1 MNNKTINKYIRLLI
15 IITLFLVGILCNDLI
30 LRGNN
35 KVYADTEY
43 KTYVDGNI
51 EYRYAEEKDGTI
63 TLYAF
68 NMLEEQDSLVI
79 PDYINGKKVTG
90 IGEGAF
96 AYCDSL
102 ENITIPENVID
113 IGYSAFF
120 RCDKLKEV
128 NIEGKVNIGKNCFQS
143 CEALEQII
151 ANNGIKSIGD
161 FAFEDCKSLKKIH
174 GTFSTKK
181 IGENAFDGCD
191 SITELDFSEVEIID
205 SQAFRGMHNLEKITL
220 SSNLKEIK
228 ENNIFAG
235 CENLRTIELEN
246 NDIYDERNNCKAII
260 ETSTN
265 KIIAGV
271 PDTII
276 PSTVKVIGS
285 YSFQYCSGREE
296 IYIPGNV
303 RTIEEAA
310 FCGCTDMKKVII
322 MPGVTTIED
331 YAFVGCQSLS
341 TVIIPSSVTSIGKEP
356 FFDCDKS
363 VLVIKGTV
371 GSTAETFAK
380 NNGIKFE
387 QLKSTYKV
395 SFESNGGSDVT
406 TQTVVANSRVT
417 EPVAPYRE
425 GYTFTGWYTDEN
437 CSQKYNFKSYVTDEF
452 TLYAGWR
459 INKYTISFEE
469 NGGSEVNNQTITYG
483 KTVSQVYPERV
494 GYTFAGW
501 YTDPE
506 LKYAYNFDTVVKNDF
521 TLYAKWNRNKYSIQF
536 NTNGGTS
543 VASQKVYY
551 QSKVTEPESPTK
563 EGYTFTGWFTEN
575 ECINK
580 YDFNTLVTKSV
591 TLYAGWKINEYT
603 VTFVEAGGSDVEN
616 QTVKYGDKVIS
627 PNSTRTG
634 YDFSGWYSDSSIKNL
649 FDFDMP
655 ITSDIKLYAGW
666 KIKQYV
672 VSFNTN
678 GGSKI
683 PAQTVN
689 YGEKVTEPNSP
700 FIEGA
705 NFVGW
710 YLDQDYKTKFDF
722 NNKIKGNHTLYAKWD
737 AVMCKVSFETNGGN
751 NVESQNIIYGKKA
764 IKPDNPIRDGYMFL
778 GWYTD
783 KELTKSYN
791 FNSVVKNGMTLYASW
806 KEIIANVDVS
816 YKTHVQT
823 FGWQDFVMNG
833 SLSGTTGKAKRLEGI
848 KIMVQGND
856 NLGIQYT
863 THCQTYGW
871 LPWSAN
877 GELNGTEGE
886 AKRLEAIK
894 IQLTGTQ
901 AEKYDVYYR
910 VHAQSYGWLN
920 WAKNGEASGT
930 AGYAKR
936 LEGIQIVV
944 VEKGSKAPGNN
955 YLGVSSEYDIPY
967 IFRTGNRNPLVAGD
981 DETNVVYRCNVQS
994 IGWQGWKYNGDKGG
1008 TSGQALRLEGLE
1020 IRLTNKQYQGGIRY
1034 RAQVQSKGWQEYV
1047 SNGATSGIV
1056 GKNKRLEAF
1065 EAELTGELAEHY
1077 DLYYRTH
1084 VQNYGWLDWAKNG
1097 ETSGTVGLSKRI
1109 EALEMKLVKKTEGA
1123 PGKTTRTCVI
1133 R

>member
-1 MNNKTINKYIRLLI
+1 MEYNIKWKPEENGDHRRNREINE
-15 IITLFLVGILCNDLI
+15 IL
-30 LRGNN
+30 
-35 KVYADTEY
+35 ADTMEELFPLEAGA
-43 KTYVDGNI
+43 TILEIGGGN
-51 EYRYAEEKDGTI
+51 
-63 TLYAF
+63 
-68 NMLEEQDSLVI
+68 
-79 PDYINGKKVTG
+79 
-90 IGEGAF
+90 GAF
-96 AYCDSL
+96 AEVAAGRGYVPTVLDCD
-102 ENITIPENVID
+102 
-113 IGYSAFF
+113 
-120 RCDKLKEV
+120 
-128 NIEGKVNIGKNCFQS
+128 
-143 CEALEQII
+143 
-151 ANNGIKSIGD
+151 
-161 FAFEDCKSLKKIH
+161 EDQLKSL
-174 GTFSTKK
+174 
-181 IGENAFDGCD
+181 
-191 SITELDFSEVEIID
+191 
-205 SQAFRGMHNLEKITL
+205 
-220 SSNLKEIK
+220 
-228 ENNIFAG
+228 
-235 CENLRTIELEN
+235 
-246 NDIYDERNNCKAII
+246 
-260 ETSTN
+260 
-265 KIIAGV
+265 
-271 PDTII
+271 
-276 PSTVKVIGS
+276 
-285 YSFQYCSGREE
+285 
-296 IYIPGNV
+296 
-303 RTIEEAA
+303 
-310 FCGCTDMKKVII
+310 
-322 MPGVTTIED
+322 
-331 YAFVGCQSLS
+331 
-341 TVIIPSSVTSIGKEP
+341 PSSVATISADWASIEESDPQLAEKYHVVVSNFNTAVQSVDELRKMNHTAAEWCIVNRLLMYKEP
-356 FFDCDKS
+356 MIDRM
-363 VLVIKGTV
+363 
-371 GSTAETFAK
+371 AK
-380 NNGIKFE
+380 A
-387 QLKSTYKV
+387 L
-395 SFESNGGSDVT
+395 DL
-406 TQTVVANSRVT
+406 
-417 EPVAPYRE
+417 PVKP
-425 GYTFTGWYTDEN
+425 
-437 CSQKYNFKSYVTDEF
+437 
-452 TLYAGWR
+452 
-459 INKYTISFEE
+459 
-469 NGGSEVNNQTITYG
+469 
-483 KTVSQVYPERV
+483 VYPK
-494 GYTFAGW
+494 
-501 YTDPE
+501 
-506 LKYAYNFDTVVKNDF
+506 LKQDY
-521 TLYAKWNRNKYSIQF
+521 IQF

-616 QTVKYGDKVIS
+616 QTVKYGDKAIS

-649 FDFDMP
+649 YDFDMP

-944 VEKGSKAPGNN
+944 VEKGSQAPGNS

-1034 RAQVQSKGWQEYV
+1034 RAQVQSKGWQTYV

-1065 EAELTGELAEHY
+1065 QAELTGELAEHY

-1084 VQNYGWLDWAKNG
+1084 VQNYGWMEWVSNG
-1097 ETSGTVGLSKRI
+1097 RLSGTTGKAKRI
-1109 EALEMKLVKKTEGA
+1109 EAYKVKLEDKV
-1123 PGKTTRTCVI
+1123 
-1133 R
+1133 